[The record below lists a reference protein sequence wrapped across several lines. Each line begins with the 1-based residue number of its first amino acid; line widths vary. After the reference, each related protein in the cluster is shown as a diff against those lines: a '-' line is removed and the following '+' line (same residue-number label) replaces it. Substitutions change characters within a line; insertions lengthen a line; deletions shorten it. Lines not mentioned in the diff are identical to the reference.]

1 MSEERKILLNFPR
14 VIHLGSDTYQIMI
27 KSETKMVIQLYPLR
41 VLSVDDLSDRDK
53 IFIKKHILPIIKE
66 NLINGL
72 GILFS
77 EFPLDPNSVPGIA
90 FINEN
95 DVDNTT
101 GRYVDWDGII
111 EDVDGLSELIHQI
124 SDETLRL
131 VLISYGERQSNK
143 PAVDV
148 SCSALCF
155 NGRGAGNLH
164 HLRGTDERLQHA
176 IISNTNMFHNK
187 MIGILNQ
194 IIEACKNK
202 HDVRVGIYCSK
213 GHHRS
218 VAVVMLLAI
227 NIFQSKVRCL
237 HPHLNK

>member
-1 MSEERKILLNFPR
+1 MSEDRKILMDLPR
-14 VIHLGSDTYQIMI
+14 VLHLGGDTYQIMI
-27 KSETKMVIQLYPLR
+27 KSETTMIIQLYPLR
-41 VLSVDDLSDRDK
+41 VLSVDDLSDQDK
-53 IFIKKHILPIIKE
+53 IFIKNHILPIIKE

-72 GILFS
+72 DILFS
-77 EFPLDPNSVPGIA
+77 EFPLDPNSVPGIV
-90 FINEN
+90 FTNN
-95 DVDNTT
+95 DTT

-111 EDVDGLSELIHQI
+111 EGVDGLSELVQRI
-124 SDETLRL
+124 SNETLRL

-143 PAVDV
+143 PAVDI

-164 HLRGTDERLQHA
+164 QLRGTDERLQHA

-202 HDVRVGIYCSK
+202 HNVRIGIYCSK

-218 VAVVMLLAI
+218 VAVVMLLAR
-227 NIFQSKVRCL
+227 NIFQNKVRCL